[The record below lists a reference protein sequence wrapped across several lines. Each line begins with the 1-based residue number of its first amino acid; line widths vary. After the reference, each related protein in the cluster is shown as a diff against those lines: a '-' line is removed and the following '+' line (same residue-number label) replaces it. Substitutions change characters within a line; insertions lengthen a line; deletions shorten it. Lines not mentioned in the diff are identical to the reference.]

1 MVRVMLTEQG
11 NAKVESWQQRR
22 RELLA
27 HLLAPLDED
36 EQATLQHL
44 IERVLETAEGQ
55 SRTALQEKEQQ
66 QEQEYAEAS
75 NS

>member
-27 HLLAPLDED
+27 HLLAPLDEK
-36 EQATLQHL
+36 EQETLQHL
-44 IERVLETAEGQ
+44 LERVLETAEGQ
-55 SRTALQEKEQQ
+55 TRATLK
-66 QEQEYAEAS
+66 EQEYAKAT

>member
-1 MVRVMLTEQG
+1 MVRVLLTEQG
-11 NAKVESWQQRR
+11 NARVESWQQRR

-44 IERVLETAEGQ
+44 LERVLETAEGQ
-55 SRTALQEKEQQ
+55 TRATLQKKEGHHVQ
-66 QEQEYAEAS
+66 S
-75 NS
+75 